1 MSGSLILLLGAA
13 ALVALVHSLLPDHW
27 VPLAVV
33 GRAQGWSL
41 ARVARVSGF
50 AATGHVL
57 ASLALA
63 GLVALVGLRFQAQ
76 IESQQGHIVGAV
88 LVLTGLALLA
98 WGATGHGHAHDHGPA
113 PESAH
118 DHGDGLRSAPHSHGA
133 DPGHEPEAHEHD
145 PHWHD
150 RHEHEHAQ
158 PAGEPDHRHQ
168 HEHEGRLHSH
178 PHSHEEFL
186 VARQT
191 ELFDVFDE
199 SRRPPTFGGRLA
211 TFVVPFGVAAS
222 PDLTILPI
230 ALAASAHG
238 RGAVAGVLILFAV
251 ITVLTF
257 VALTVAG
264 AAVGYEM
271 RGRWLEEHANTA
283 TSLVLVGVGLVA
295 FFGF

>member
-1 MSGSLILLLGAA
+1 MSGSLILLFGAA
-13 ALVALVHSLLPDHW
+13 AVVALVHSLLPDHW

-50 AATGHVL
+50 AAAGHVL

-63 GLVALVGLRFQAQ
+63 GVVALVGLRFQAQ

-88 LVLTGLALLA
+88 LVLTGIALLA

-113 PESAH
+113 SEGAH
-118 DHGDGLRSAPHSHGA
+118 DHGDPRRAAPQSHSAQDG
-133 DPGHEPEAHEHD
+133 PEAEAHDHD

-150 RHEHEHAQ
+150 THHHDHAE
-158 PAGEPDHRHQ
+158 PARAADHRHQ

-186 VARQT
+186 AARQS
-191 ELFDVFDE
+191 ELSDAFDE
-199 SRRPPTFGGRLA
+199 SRRPATFGGRLA

-238 RGAVAGVLILFAV
+238 RVAVAGVLALFAV
-251 ITVLTF
+251 VTILTF
-257 VALTVAG
+257 VGLTVAG
-264 AAVGYEM
+264 AAAGYQM

-283 TSLVLVGVGLVA
+283 TSLVLVAVGLVA

>member
-13 ALVALVHSLLPDHW
+13 AVVALVHSLLPDHW

-50 AATGHVL
+50 AAAGHVL
-57 ASLALA
+57 VSLALA
-63 GLVALVGLRFQAQ
+63 GVVALVGLRFQAQ
-76 IESQQGHIVGAV
+76 IEAQQGHIVGAV
-88 LVLTGLALLA
+88 LVLTGIALLA
-98 WGATGHGHAHDHGPA
+98 WGATGHGHPHDHGPKA
-113 PESAH
+113 DGPH
-118 DHGDGLRSAPHSHGA
+118 DHGATLRPAPHSHGA
-133 DPGHEPEAHEHD
+133 PGAAEPEAHEHD

-150 RHEHEHAQ
+150 RHQHEHA
-158 PAGEPDHRHQ
+158 EPMGASDHRHQ
-168 HEHEGRLHSH
+168 HEHEGRPHSH

-186 VARQT
+186 LARQT
-191 ELFDVFDE
+191 ELSDVLDD
-199 SRRPPTFGGRLA
+199 SRGPATLGGRLA

-230 ALAASAHG
+230 ALAASAYG
-238 RGAVAGVLILFAV
+238 RAAVVWVLILFAV
-251 ITVLTF
+251 VTILTF
-257 VALTVAG
+257 VGLTVAG
-264 AAVGYEM
+264 AAAGYQM

-283 TSLVLVGVGLVA
+283 TSLVLVAVGLVA